1 MRFKAAAYIHPEDI
15 RAGPFEVQR
24 AGKRLVKR
32 ANRDNRAMPI
42 TARDVWP
49 IAAWITCVLL
59 ISLLPLPL
67 KDSLKT
73 HGRFHNGAH
82 FCAFL
87 ITVLLVCR
95 GRSNASITASVAGA
109 IGLAFF
115 IEGAQTAIYHN
126 DFEWSD
132 VLIDSLGAAA
142 GGLLLLAYRA
152 EVNRRMKI

>member
-1 MRFKAAAYIHPEDI
+1 
-15 RAGPFEVQR
+15 
-24 AGKRLVKR
+24 
-32 ANRDNRAMPI
+32 MPI
-42 TARDVWP
+42 TARHVWP
-49 IAAWITCVLL
+49 IAAWIVCVLL

-73 HGRFHNGAH
+73 HGRFHNSAH

-95 GRSNASITASVAGA
+95 GRSNAWIAASVAGA

-152 EVNRRMKI
+152 EANKRMKI